1 MNKVHKKTTKTD
13 IYLDESDDR
22 SLLQREEDC
31 ISLAMTLAE
40 KKLRDGTASSQMIC
54 QFLKAGSA
62 RERLEQENKELEN
75 QLLEAKTDQVRSMQH
90 SEELYSDALSA
101 FTMYAGL

>member
-1 MNKVHKKTTKTD
+1 MKKKKKTQEELD
-13 IYLDESDDR
+13 IFYDETDDR
-22 SLLQREEDC
+22 SMLEREESC
-31 ISLAMTLAE
+31 ISLAMALAE

-75 QLLEAKTDQVRSMQH
+75 QLLEAKTDNIRSMQH
-90 SEELYSDALSA
+90 SEELYANALAA
-101 FTMYAGL
+101 FTEYVGL